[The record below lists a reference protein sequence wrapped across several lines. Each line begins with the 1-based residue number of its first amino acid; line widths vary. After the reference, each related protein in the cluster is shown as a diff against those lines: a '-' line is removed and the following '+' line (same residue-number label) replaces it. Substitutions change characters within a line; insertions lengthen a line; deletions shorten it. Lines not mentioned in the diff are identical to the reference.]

1 MQFIFWRLQMNEGK
15 IPLLRPMLAVGA
27 DPFDSAGHIYEVKWD
42 GYRCLS
48 YLEGGAT
55 VLWSRN
61 LINLTGKFPEL
72 SWLHQRVKQTP
83 AVLDGEIVVFD
94 SGKPSFAGL
103 QSRGRMNDL
112 KRIGRTSSECP
123 AVFIAFDVL
132 YAGAKSVMEL
142 ALEKRKEL
150 LADMV
155 DSGDQIYVSQY
166 ITEKGREFYNACVA
180 QGLEG
185 AVAKKLGSVYLPGRR
200 SSYWQKFRHTREAD
214 LVICGYQYQASG
226 RKLGSLVLGGY
237 RDGALVYQG
246 KVGTG
251 FSERESEV
259 LLEGLCKL
267 EVDVG
272 VLPLPSAEKRRTKF
286 VRPLLVCSIEYL
298 TATGEGYLRHPV
310 YRGIRWDK
318 IPEECGAVGGV

>member
-1 MQFIFWRLQMNEGK
+1 MNEGK
-15 IPLLRPMLAVGA
+15 IPLLRPMLAVSA
-27 DPFDSAGHIYEVKWD
+27 DPFDSAGHIFEVKWD

-48 YLEGGAT
+48 YLEGNAT

-132 YAGAKSVMEL
+132 YAGARSVMEL
-142 ALEKRKEL
+142 AIEKRKEL

-155 DSGDQIYVSQY
+155 DSGDEISVSQY
-166 ITEKGREFYNACVA
+166 ITEKGKEFYNACVA

-272 VLPLPSAEKRRTKF
+272 LLPLPRAEKRRTKF
-286 VRPLLVCSIEYL
+286 VRPVLVCSIEYL

-318 IPEECGAVGGV
+318 SPEECGAVGGI

>member
-1 MQFIFWRLQMNEGK
+1 MTGGK
-15 IPLLRPMLAVGA
+15 LPLLRPMLAVSA
-27 DPFDSAGHIYEVKWD
+27 DPFDSTGHIFEVKWD

-155 DSGDQIYVSQY
+155 DSGDEIYVSQY
-166 ITEKGREFYNACVA
+166 ITEKGREFYNACVK

-200 SSYWQKFRHTREAD
+200 SSYWQKFRHTREAE

-259 LLEGLCKL
+259 LLEGLHKL

-272 VLPLPSAEKRRTKF
+272 PVPVPREEKRRTKF

-298 TATGEGYLRHPV
+298 TTTGEGYLRHPV

-318 IPEECGAVGGV
+318 NPEECGVVGGV

>member
-1 MQFIFWRLQMNEGK
+1 MTGGK
-15 IPLLRPMLAVGA
+15 LPLLRPMLAVSA
-27 DPFDSAGHIYEVKWD
+27 APFDSAGHIFEVKWD

-48 YLEGGAT
+48 YLESGAT
-55 VLWSRN
+55 ALWSRN
-61 LINLTGKFPEL
+61 GINLTSKFPEL
-72 SWLHQRVKQTP
+72 TWLYTRVKKTP

-94 SGKPSFAGL
+94 RGKPSFAGL

-112 KRIGRTSSECP
+112 KRTGRTSRECP
-123 AVFIAFDVL
+123 AVFVAFDVL
-132 YAGAKSVMEL
+132 YAGAKNVMEMV
-142 ALEKRKEL
+142 LEKRKEL
-150 LADMV
+150 LADMIG
-155 DSGDQIYVSQY
+155 SGDEIIVSQY
-166 ITEKGREFYNACVA
+166 ITENGRDFYNACVA

-226 RKLGSLVLGGY
+226 RKLGSLVLGGF
-237 RDGALVYQG
+237 RDGGLVYQG

-259 LLEGLCKL
+259 LLEGLRKL

-272 VLPLPSAEKRRTKF
+272 PLPVPREEKRRTKF

-298 TATGEGYLRHPV
+298 TTTGEGYLRHPV

-318 IPEECGAVGGV
+318 RPEECGAAGGV